1 MGTFKQEIEAII
13 KSILPTDVA
22 SNKIDKRLITAPW
35 DIIVGSGPAVA
46 IKKSMFEVWEYI
58 TGQFAGEYAKQ
69 QSPKVV
75 VFTGVPSPVL
85 DALIHQDV
93 QIDSPGAP
101 IVIPAPLNPKLGYQM
116 LISSL
121 SGQPITWDSVFK
133 ASENAELPTTGDS
146 KRWYCN
152 FRYNGTNWIL
162 LGTTREV

>member
-13 KSILPTDVA
+13 KSILPTDLA
-22 SNKIDKRLITAPW
+22 SNKIDKRLFTASW
-35 DIIVGSGPAVA
+35 DMIVGSGPGVYV
-46 IKKSMFEVWEYI
+46 KKTIAEVWTYI
-58 TGQFAGEYAKQ
+58 TGMFVGEYTKQ
-69 QSPKVV
+69 QSAVPV

-121 SGQPITWDSVFK
+121 SATTITWNAVFK
-133 ASENAELPTTGDS
+133 ASENAELPTLGDS